1 MPQFQ
6 VASDLHLEFYEA
18 NDQPCQLEV
27 SAPYLIL
34 AGDIGY
40 PFEPH
45 YAKYLSDVS
54 SKYTK
59 VFVISG
65 NHEYYSRNDKKSM
78 TVIDAKI
85 DEICTSLGNVFYL
98 NNRSIVVEGVRLVG
112 TTLWTQVS
120 DESKS
125 YVGSAMNDYRCIYN
139 DDKSLITPD
148 DTNAYH
154 FKNLEWLTSEL
165 HKYAN
170 EQVVVITHHLPSSV
184 FIHKKYFGHP
194 INEGFMTNL
203 EMLMKKPV
211 VAWIGGH
218 THCSINLVY
227 KKIKCIVNP
236 LGYPGENPDFKK
248 TMIFECCNGFISK

>member
-1 MPQFQ
+1 MPTFQ
-6 VASDLHLEFYEA
+6 VASDLHLEFYES

-45 YAKYLSDVS
+45 YTKYLTSVA

-65 NHEYYSRNDKKSM
+65 NHEYYQRSGNNKRSM
-78 TVIDAKI
+78 LEIDAKI
-85 DEICTSLGNVFYL
+85 EDICSALGNVHYL
-98 NNRSIVVEGVRLVG
+98 NNHSMIVDGVRLVG
-112 TTLWTQVS
+112 TTLWTHVS

-139 DDKSLITPD
+139 ADGSLITPD
-148 DTNAYH
+148 DTNSYH
-154 FKNLEWLTSEL
+154 LMNLSWLTSEL
-165 HKYAN
+165 HKYVT
-170 EQVVVITHHLPSSV
+170 EKVVVITHHLPSSV
-184 FIHKKYFGHP
+184 FIHKKYWGHP
-194 INEGFMTNL
+194 INEGFMTDL

-218 THCSINLVY
+218 THCSINVTHR
-227 KKIKCIVNP
+227 KIKCMVNP

-248 TMIFECCNGFISK
+248 DMTFEC